1 MKKSAWIAAVG
12 AAALLT
18 TAVGV
23 LGAGAAAAADRE
35 YSTDGTRVTS
45 VPAGHDWN
53 NGTRVTSV
61 PAGHPWDNAFPD
73 DREY

>member
-1 MKKSAWIAAVG
+1 MKKSVRIAAAG

-18 TAVGV
+18 AAAGV
-23 LGAGAAAAADRE
+23 LGAGAAAADDRE
-35 YSTDGTRVTS
+35 YSTDGTRVTA

-53 NGTRVTSV
+53 DSA
-61 PAGHPWDNAFPD
+61 PATPVPD

>member
-1 MKKSAWIAAVG
+1 MKKSARIAAAG

-18 TAVGV
+18 AAVGV
-23 LGAGAAAAADRE
+23 LGAGAASADDRE

-53 NGTRVTSV
+53 N
-61 PAGHPWDNAFPD
+61 AFPD
-73 DREY
+73 DRLY